1 MWMNRPV
8 HVQRENIY
16 VFHIIYL
23 GQLHSKMI
31 KEFLVTLVCLVTTY
45 DFLLQRGIW
54 L

>member
-1 MWMNRPV
+1 MNRCV
-8 HVQRENIY
+8 HVQRENIC

-45 DFLLQRGIW
+45 DFLLQREIW